1 MTRCRKEVDEIIGS
15 RSEITYEDVTKLK
28 YIGCVFKE
36 ALRLYPPAPALTRV
50 ITDEMNIDGLKIP
63 VGSPVNVSASKVH

>member
-1 MTRCRKEVDEIIGS
+1 M
-15 RSEITYEDVTKLK
+15 TKLK

-50 ITDEMNIDGLKIP
+50 ITDEMDVEGLKIP
-63 VGSPVNVSASKVH
+63 VGSSVNVSWPQIRCEYIRFLDAKLE